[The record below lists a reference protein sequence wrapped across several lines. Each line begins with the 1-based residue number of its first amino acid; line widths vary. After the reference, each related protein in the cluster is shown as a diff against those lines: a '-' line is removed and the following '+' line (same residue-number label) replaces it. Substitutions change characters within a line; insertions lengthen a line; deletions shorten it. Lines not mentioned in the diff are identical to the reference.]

1 MQGWAWVSQLNDG
14 MDNADEKEAVEAW
27 GDQEQVLHSLVAV
40 WFAGWTIFALFNP
53 FWAFPSLCF
62 SLET

>member
-1 MQGWAWVSQLNDG
+1 VSQLNDG

-40 WFAGWTIFALFNP
+40 WFAGRTIFALFNP
-53 FWAFPSLCF
+53 F
-62 SLET
+62 